1 MATQLL
7 FYRRVTPVSA
17 QRHADWCVEGTGG
30 HTFARKVNAVPLMAV
45 EFLQATREYPIVFVR
60 SDETLMP
67 VALLGVEDGT
77 NAYVTETG
85 GWDARYVPAF
95 VRRYPFVFSRSEDA
109 TRFTL
114 CIDESWS
121 GCNEDGRGQRLFNDQ
136 GERTPYLDNILNFL
150 QEYNVQFARTETF
163 CRKLAELE
171 ILEPMQAQFT
181 LVGDVQRSLTGF
193 LAVNRDKLKAL
204 PADQFVALAQTDD
217 LELTYMHLQSL
228 NNFILVAERAAAR
241 RAGATPEDSQSSGKP
256 LPDIEATDTSGQDS
270 TVVDR
275 ATIGVS

>member
-17 QRHADWCVEGTGG
+17 QRHADWCVEGTGD
-30 HTFARKVNAVPLMAV
+30 HTFARNVNAVPLMAV

-67 VALLGVEDGT
+67 VALLGVEGGS

-95 VRRYPFVFSRSEDA
+95 VRRYPFVFSRSEDG
-109 TRFTL
+109 TQFTL

-121 GCNEDGRGQRLFNDQ
+121 GCNEDSRGQRLFNDQ
-136 GERTPYLDNILNFL
+136 GERTPYLDNILSFL

-163 CRKLAELE
+163 CRKLAD
-171 ILEPMQAQFT
+171 A
-181 LVGDVQRSLTGF
+181 
-193 LAVNRDKLKAL
+193 RD
-204 PADQFVALAQTDD
+204 P
-217 LELTYMHLQSL
+217 
-228 NNFILVAERAAAR
+228 
-241 RAGATPEDSQSSGKP
+241 
-256 LPDIEATDTSGQDS
+256 
-270 TVVDR
+270 
-275 ATIGVS
+275 

>member
-1 MATQLL
+1 
-7 FYRRVTPVSA
+7 
-17 QRHADWCVEGTGG
+17 
-30 HTFARKVNAVPLMAV
+30 MAV